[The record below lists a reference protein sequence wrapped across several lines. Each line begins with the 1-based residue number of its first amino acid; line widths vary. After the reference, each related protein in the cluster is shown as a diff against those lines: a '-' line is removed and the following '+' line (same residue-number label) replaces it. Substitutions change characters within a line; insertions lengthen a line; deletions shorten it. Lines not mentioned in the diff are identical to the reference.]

1 MKWNER
7 LQAII
12 DYVEQHLQRTQEK
25 IDMAEIQRMAGCS
38 GSFFQKVFSYTTGI
52 SFAEYLRFRKMTLA
66 GYDLQSS
73 DIKIIDLS
81 YKYGYDSPT
90 SFTRAFQQFHGVS
103 PKEAR
108 TLGSSL
114 RVFPKMRLLFQQQ
127 YVWEIRRMPAMRLV
141 GKSITITSDDEQNV
155 TKIPGFW
162 NACQRDGSF
171 SKMIAMDQRN
181 PKGLFGL
188 FESCEEGSKEGQY
201 SIMTVSEC
209 EIPSDFAAKILP
221 ESTWAVFDCRGSV
234 PAAIQQGWRYL
245 EQEWVVKYPFHHESL
260 PEIEWYSDGNPY
272 ADDYLSQI
280 WIPIIEE
287 E

>member
-1 MKWNER
+1 MRWNEK
-7 LQAII
+7 LQIII
-12 DYVEQHLQRTQEK
+12 DYVEQHLQREQEK
-25 IDMAEIQRMAGCS
+25 VNMEEIQRIADCS

-73 DIKIIDLS
+73 DVKIIDLS

-90 SFTRAFQQFHGVS
+90 SFTRAFQQFHGIS

-108 TLGSSL
+108 NTGASL
-114 RVFPKMRLLFQQQ
+114 RVFAKMKLLAEQQH
-127 YVWEIRRMPAMRLV
+127 VWEIKQISEMRLV
-141 GKSITITSDDEQNV
+141 GKSIRISRDEEQNRI
-155 TKIPGFW
+155 KIPGFW
-162 NACQRDGSF
+162 NECQRDGSF
-171 SKMIAMDQRN
+171 TKMILMDQRE

-188 FESCEEGSKEGQY
+188 FETCDRDSDEGQY
-201 SIMTVSEC
+201 FIM
-209 EIPSDFAAKILP
+209 AASNSPAPEGFVEKLLP
-221 ESTWAVFDCRGSV
+221 ASTWAIFDCRGSV

-245 EQEWVVKYPFHHESL
+245 EQEWIVKYPFRHGPL
-260 PEIEWYSDGNPY
+260 PEIEWYSDRNPY